1 MDYQKE
7 DFMVSKANL
16 DKVICDVEIGQNNNT
31 NTYREHI
38 HQIERHFRMLDTD
51 SELDEMTDNELRS
64 YLKELEY
71 VD

>member
-7 DFMVSKANL
+7 DFMISKANL
-16 DKVICDVEIGQNNNT
+16 DKVIRDVEIGQNNNT